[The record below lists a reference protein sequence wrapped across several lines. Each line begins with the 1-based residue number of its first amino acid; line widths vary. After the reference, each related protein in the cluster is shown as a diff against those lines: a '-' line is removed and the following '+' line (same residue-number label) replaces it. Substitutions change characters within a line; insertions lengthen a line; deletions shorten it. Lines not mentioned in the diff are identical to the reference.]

1 MNSIIKKSL
10 GLALSSILL
19 LSCSDNHH
27 ASVPETEVIQK
38 KQLVDFEKKTD
49 KQLVILENASS
60 KIVTDNNNSTLLIN
74 LASANHHNSSFT
86 IKPAD
91 PWDFSQ
97 YKNVALTIDIAN
109 PSTSSA
115 HLYIYT
121 HDTSGASQLRSTVV
135 PANSQDTYLIEL
147 KVPSLDINTGIRNNP
162 MSWQHDFVQ
171 TIWRGGVKQPDV
183 SAIEKVRI
191 LISGVLEDKQMQID
205 NLKVIEPSGFDEQYL
220 TGIVDKFGQNAKQDF
235 ERKVNSVEELKSVS
249 EKEQKQL
256 QNQPIAGRSKFNGWA
271 NGPKLEATGYFRTEK
286 YQGKWTLVDPQGY
299 LFFSNGIANIRMANT
314 STITGYDFDT
324 SLIKQR
330 DPTDDTPEDSIGL
343 NRAPDK
349 AIPTRYISSPLRAN
363 MFNWLPSYD
372 SEKAASY
379 GYRRSVH
386 SGVLEHGETYSFY
399 RVNLARKYATNK
411 QSELMEH
418 WRDTTI
424 KRMHTWGFTSFG
436 NWVDPSYYQLDRLPY
451 FANGWIIGDFK
462 TVSSGNDYWGAMP
475 DVFDPVFA
483 QRAEATVK
491 QIAQEV
497 QNNPWCVGVFIDNE
511 KSWGSEWGLE
521 AQYGIVINALTK
533 QANESPIKQAFVEK
547 LKQRHADISALNNAW
562 NSQFKNWQALDAPY
576 KVTQITTS
584 MQQDFATLLYDYGE
598 KYFSIVANLLDQHM
612 PNHMYMGP
620 RFAHWA
626 MTPEVRKAAAKYVDV
641 MSYNYYREGIDQPY
655 WDILESLDMPSII
668 GEFHNGAMDSG
679 LFNPGLIHAED
690 QADRGKKYQEYMYSV
705 IDNPY
710 FVGAHWFQYI
720 DSPLTGRAYDGENY
734 NVGFVNVADIPYQ
747 PLVDA
752 AKEVNENIYTRR
764 FKTQK
769 Q

>member
-1 MNSIIKKSL
+1 MN
-10 GLALSSILL
+10 LSSVKKVALFMSVL
-19 LSCSDNHH
+19 MNTACSQYN
-27 ASVPETEVIQK
+27 APESV
-38 KQLVDFEKKTD
+38 LMNFESKTD
-49 KQLVILENASS
+49 RNLVKLENANS
-60 KIVTDNNNSTLLIN
+60 KLVKDETGQSLQINFESQNNHDAAISIQPNE
-74 LASANHHNSSFT
+74 
-86 IKPAD
+86 
-91 PWDFSQ
+91 PWDFSS

-109 PSTSSA
+109 PNTSST

-191 LISGVLEDKQMQID
+191 LISGVLEDKQLQID

-235 ERKVNSVEELKSVS
+235 ERKVDTLEELKSVS
-249 EKEQKQL
+249 EKEQNQL

-330 DPTDDTPEDSIGL
+330 DPTDYTPEDSIGL
-343 NRAPDK
+343 NRAPNK

-372 SEKAASY
+372 SEEAASY

-399 RVNLARKYATNK
+399 RANLARKYATNK

-483 QRAEATVK
+483 QRAEVTVK

-511 KSWGSEWGLE
+511 KSWGSEWGPE
-521 AQYGIVINALTK
+521 AQYGIVINAFTK
-533 QANESPIKQAFVEK
+533 QASESPVKQAFVEK

-562 NSQFKNWQALDAPY
+562 NSQFKNWQALEAPY
-576 KVTQITTS
+576 KVTKITKT

-752 AKEVNENIYTRR
+752 AKEVNKNIYTRR